1 MWTGIHNTWHK
12 IDKINTATLT
22 SMIVLL
28 FFSSFFPY
36 TTSIV
41 ASHFDNRFAQV
52 LYGVISLLVTLTV
65 LFSYQ
70 TLLKANPKL
79 LAEVRAYNHIMTYDV
94 SIKLIGLLL
103 TLTIY
108 PPAMIYS
115 IVLAGLS
122 LIISRK
128 HLITKSV

>member
-1 MWTGIHNTWHK
+1 
-12 IDKINTATLT
+12 
-22 SMIVLL
+22 MIVLL

-94 SIKLIGLLL
+94 CIKLIGLLL